1 MNSNTKGEHRMKRL
15 LGAFILATSLGLATP
30 GVHADRS
37 TGETPATRAWFE
49 DHWIDLT
56 VSWEHA
62 TACDVEPDITIC
74 YRTEAEMD
82 TELHAAR
89 TATSLTT
96 LAACSSS
103 LRLYDGTS
111 YTGGVLNLSTRA
123 TVMNLSVY
131 GFDNLTSSY
140 KVGGCDADF
149 YSAANLGGSLYAG
162 STGAGSQATSML
174 SGWNN
179 VVSSVYIS

>member
-1 MNSNTKGEHRMKRL
+1 MKRL
-15 LGAFILATSLGLATP
+15 LGSLILATSLIIATP
-30 GVHADRS
+30 GVHADQP
-37 TGETPATRAWFE
+37 TGEARVTRAWFE

-56 VSWEHA
+56 VSWDQA
-62 TACDVEPDITIC
+62 TACDVQPDSTIC
-74 YRTEAEMD
+74 YRTETAMD
-82 TELHAAR
+82 TALDAAR
-89 TATSLTT
+89 SATSFVTLTS
-96 LAACSSS
+96 CSTS

-111 YTGGVLNLSTRA
+111 YTGAVLNLSTRA
-123 TVMNLSVY
+123 TVLNLSLY

-140 KVGGCDADF
+140 KVGGCDSDF

-162 STGAGSQATSML
+162 STSAGSQASSML